1 MSSSKPDKPPEL
13 YKPLKGVSFY
23 LTGRVK
29 VKYEGKIKKN
39 CGTIRDSCT
48 PRTWSRIK
56 YVVCSKAEYHSFR
69 RRIAGV
75 VGDKVELPDQDF
87 KAIEKAYR
95 DSEKGVLD
103 TGCLDAISDNSHGW
117 TPIDWADSYEKKEPE
132 TWFDVCIQ
140 EMQTH
145 GVYRFSSLLDEA
157 IGSNIEDDEEA
168 RSFDLDTTR
177 IADTVKDD
185 ADALALVNKWNE
197 KYKARNTL
205 IRDIRK
211 VVGTLVQDET
221 SGQDETSV
229 QDEGYESAAYAEA

>member
-1 MSSSKPDKPPEL
+1 MSSSEPNEPSQPYTPSKPDKPPEL

-48 PRTWSRIK
+48 SRTK

-69 RRIAGV
+69 RRIAGG

-117 TPIDWADSYEKKEPE
+117 TPIDWADSYEKNEPE
-132 TWFDVCIQ
+132 TRFDVWIQ
-140 EMQTH
+140 QMQIH

-185 ADALALVNKWNE
+185 TDALALVNKWNE

-221 SGQDETSV
+221 PV
-229 QDEGYESAAYAEA
+229 QDEGYESAT